1 MYTLRL
7 YHDCYAPGTRA
18 ETDLEAQH
26 SIAYVLKGSV
36 VSTARLS
43 KQDSAVYVKDV
54 ASVAAGPAGATV
66 WRWELV
72 RTDAPNNLARGDG
85 IASRLRMSRR
95 VRMFELVPTSKWLFR
110 LDCIYENRGSTGL
123 HSHPGSGIRCMLE
136 GHLRVESDKGES
148 SDNRLT
154 GDCWYEEGSYPLIS
168 TSDAGRDGGLSAG
181 HGLASGVFPLSRH
194 GRVDRGHEIVRI
206 EVEELRADSGDAAV
220 ASARGDGAGHQ
231 RLHLLVGQVP
241 LVEQF
246 VELLDLRLHV
256 ISDRDLG

>member
-1 MYTLRL
+1 LYTLRL
-7 YHDCYAPGTRA
+7 YHDSYAPGTRS

-36 VSTARLS
+36 VLNGAPLE
-43 KQDSAVYVKDV
+43 QDSAVYVKDV

-72 RTDAPNNLARGDG
+72 RTDAPNNLACGDG

-123 HSHPGSGIRCMLE
+123 HSHPGSGIRCMLG

-148 SDNRLT
+148 SDNWLT

-168 TSDAGRDGGLSAG
+168 TSDAGETADFLRGMVL
-181 HGLASGVFPLSRH
+181 PPEYSRYPDTA
-194 GRVDRGHEIVRI
+194 VWI
-206 EVEELRADSGDAAV
+206 EGTKSCESKWKSYAQTVV
-220 ASARGDGAGHQ
+220 T
-231 RLHLLVGQVP
+231 LL
-241 LVEQF
+241 
-246 VELLDLRLHV
+246 
-256 ISDRDLG
+256 